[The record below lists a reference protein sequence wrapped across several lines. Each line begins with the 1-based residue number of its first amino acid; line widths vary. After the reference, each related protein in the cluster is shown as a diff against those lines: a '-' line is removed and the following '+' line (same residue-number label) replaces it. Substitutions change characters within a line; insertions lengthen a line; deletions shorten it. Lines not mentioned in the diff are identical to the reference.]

1 MIVAVDPGS
10 SHTAL
15 VTMEGM
21 HITFRMYDTNEEVLA
36 RLPALIGT
44 VASNPD
50 HMAIEM
56 VACYGM
62 AVGAEVFDTCVW
74 VGRFIEA
81 WRRPH
86 TRIYRKDVKIALCNS
101 MKAKD
106 GNIRQALIDLY
117 SGGKGADVAIGRKAA
132 PGPLFGFSGDLWA
145 ALAVGVT
152 YQNRKPA
159 CPTT

>member
-1 MIVAVDPGS
+1 MIVAIDPGS
-10 SHTAL
+10 KESAL
-15 VTMEGM
+15 VVM
-21 HITFRMYDTNEEVLA
+21 HGVHPQFKMYDSNEAVLA
-36 RLPALIGT
+36 RLPALVGT
-44 VASNPD
+44 IASDPD

-74 VGRFIEA
+74 IGRFIEA
-81 WRRPH
+81 WNRPY
-86 TRIYRKDVKIALCNS
+86 TRVYRKDVKITLCNS

-117 SGGKGADVAIGRKAA
+117 SGGKGAEVAIGKKAA

-152 YQNRKPA
+152 YQNRARAVPA
-159 CPTT
+159 